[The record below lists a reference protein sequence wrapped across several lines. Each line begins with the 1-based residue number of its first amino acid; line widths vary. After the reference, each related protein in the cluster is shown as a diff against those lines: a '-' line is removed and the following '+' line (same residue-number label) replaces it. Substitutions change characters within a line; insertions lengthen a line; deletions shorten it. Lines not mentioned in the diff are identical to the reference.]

1 MADGTSPLGS
11 MTRCYEQTVASFFNP
26 HSNELYVPVTSQQ
39 QDLRFAP
46 ITATPPSLP
55 CFFHTSPL
63 ALSSSRCRWTN
74 PAGPLPRPT
83 HHPVLPSAA
92 GSPARADPQPALQFA
107 DFPIRCS
114 QKKTL
119 TGLGPAS
126 PTLQRGLY
134 GEGQTPPP
142 VPPLPLRGPRGG
154 AGWAAPIIRIPHS
167 WDGSRALRCPRKDPN
182 LSCNHS
188 VPPN

>member
-1 MADGTSPLGS
+1 MEQCLLRKIECCRFEVRCLCTLNVAVHVADGTSPLGS

-55 CFFHTSPL
+55 RFFHTSPL

-83 HHPVLPSAA
+83 HRPVLPSAA
-92 GSPARADPQPALQFA
+92 GSPARADPQPG
-107 DFPIRCS
+107 RS
-114 QKKTL
+114 
-119 TGLGPAS
+119 
-126 PTLQRGLY
+126 
-134 GEGQTPPP
+134 
-142 VPPLPLRGPRGG
+142 
-154 AGWAAPIIRIPHS
+154 
-167 WDGSRALRCPRKDPN
+167 
-182 LSCNHS
+182 
-188 VPPN
+188 